1 MNHLKNE
8 KSPYLQQH
16 VNNPV
21 NWYPWGEEAFE
32 KAKKENKPVFLSI
45 GYATCHWCH
54 VMAHESFEDDSV
66 AELMNRA
73 FVNIKVDREERPDID
88 HTYMTICQML
98 TGRGGWPLTIIMTP
112 EKEPFFAATYIPKN
126 SRQKMLGMMDLI
138 TQIEKVWKE
147 EPGRINKSVGKI
159 KEGFSQSLQLGRSD
173 QPFNTGTIK
182 KAKNALRNR
191 YDEVHGGFG
200 GSPKFPSPHNLMFLL
215 RNWSYGED
223 VSEQSSSTRKGGS
236 SDTGQGVPVQSTGTR
251 KKDEQSLPGLK
262 LRQTGTGA
270 RKKQI
275 QMVEKTCREMRLG
288 GIWDHVGGGFHR
300 YSTDQKWL
308 LPHFEKMLYDQA
320 TLMIAYAEAWKKT
333 DNNLFKTTCTD
344 ILDYLNEQMTSDEGG
359 LYSAEDAD
367 SEGEEGKFYVWTEK
381 ELKEILTEKQFSL
394 FSDLFNIKEEG
405 NFRDESTYELTG
417 KNIPHLKQTV
427 AEYADQKELDSEAV
441 QATIDECL
449 QMLKKERAQR
459 VRPQLDD
466 KILTDWNGLMMAAL
480 ASTGAIFE
488 DNRFTEK
495 ATEIGDFLG
504 KNCIKSDYS
513 LHHRYKDGEAEIAG
527 MADDYAFT
535 VWGFIEL
542 YQTTFD
548 PRYLKLAINLH
559 QTFAKKFWDDE
570 HGGFFFTADDGEE
583 ILGRQKEIYDGAI
596 PSSNSVAALNAFR
609 LARLTGNTE
618 WEDQSEQI
626 LNAFSKPID
635 DAPAGYTFA
644 LITPLIKQQSPKE
657 IVICAKEKT
666 EEVDEILRYLQ
677 KQDRYSIS
685 VILKTEETEKQ
696 LSELSPLS
704 AEYDI
709 DDSIAV
715 YICEN
720 FTCKMPVHSLGEVK
734 EILE

>member
-1 MNHLKNE
+1 MNHLETE

-16 VNNPV
+16 VHNPV
-21 NWYPWGEEAFE
+21 DWYPWGEEAFE

-54 VMAHESFEDDSV
+54 VMAHESFEDDGV

-88 HTYMTICQML
+88 NTYMTICQML

-112 EKEPFFAATYIPKN
+112 DKEPFFAATYIPKN
-126 SRQKMLGMMDLI
+126 TRQKMLGMMDLI
-138 TQIEKVWKE
+138 PQIEKVWEE
-147 EPGRINKSVGKI
+147 EPERIKQSVEKI
-159 KEGFSQSLQLGRSD
+159 KEGFGKSLELGQSD
-173 QPFNTGTIK
+173 QPFDTGTIN
-182 KAKNALRNR
+182 KAQTDLRNR
-191 YDEVHGGFG
+191 FDEVHGGFG
-200 GSPKFPSPHNLMFLL
+200 GAPKFPSPHNLMFLW
-215 RNWSYGED
+215 RNWSSHTSED
-223 VSEQSSSTRKGGS
+223 
-236 SDTGQGVPVQSTGTR
+236 VPVQSTGTR
-251 KKDEQSLPGLK
+251 RKDEQS
-262 LRQTGTGA
+262 TGT
-270 RKKQI
+270 REKQI
-275 QMVEKTCREMRLG
+275 QMVEKTCSEMRLG

-333 DNNLFKTTCTD
+333 GNELIKTTCYE
-344 ILDYLNEQMTSDEGG
+344 ILDYIDEQLTSDEGG

-367 SEGEEGKFYVWTEK
+367 SEGEEGKFYVWTK
-381 ELKEILTEKQFSL
+381 AELKEILPEDSFTL
-394 FSDLFNIKEEG
+394 FCDLFNIKEEG
-405 NFRDESTYELTG
+405 NFRDESTHELTG
-417 KNIPHLKQTV
+417 KNIPHLDQTV
-427 AEYADQKELDSEAV
+427 DEYADQKNLDSGTV
-441 QATIDECL
+441 QATVDESL

-495 ATEIGDFLG
+495 AAEIGGFLE

-513 LHHRYKDGEAEIAG
+513 LHHRYKDGEAEITG

-542 YQTTFD
+542 FQTTFD
-548 PRYLKLAINLH
+548 PKYLKLAIELH
-559 QTFAKKFWDDE
+559 QTFTKKFWDDE
-570 HGGFFFTADDGEE
+570 HGGFFFTPDDGEE
-583 ILGRQKEIYDGAI
+583 LLGRQKEIYDGAI
-596 PSSNSVAALNAFR
+596 PSSNSVAALNSFR
-609 LARLTGNTE
+609 LARMTGNTE
-618 WEDQSEQI
+618 WEDQTEQI
-626 LNAFSKPID
+626 LNAFSKPIAD
-635 DAPAGYTFA
+635 TPAGYTFA

-666 EEVDEILRYLQ
+666 EEIDEILRYLQ
-677 KQDRYSIS
+677 SLDRYSIS
-685 VILKTEETEKQ
+685 IILKTAETDKQ
-696 LSELSPLS
+696 LSELSPFS
-704 AEYDI
+704 ADYDI
-709 DDSIAV
+709 DDSLAV

-720 FTCKMPVHSLGEVK
+720 FTCKMPVHLLGEVK
-734 EILE
+734 EIMEQESGSTD